1 MYARRLH
8 VLHSQ
13 FSDAPCAHTARE
25 ATMPCAYNN
34 STSYTLNSLT
44 HHASK
49 QQERLQSLVLTTQ
62 RLPLSILQH
71 TLRPHSEKG
80 HKALYLQQP
89 TSYTL
94 NSLTHHASTQRARLQ
109 SLALTTPRLPLSI
122 LQRTLR
128 PHSEKGHKALYLQQL
143 HVFCSQF
150 SDATLHP
157 HSEKGNP
164 ALCLRQW
171 DKQPSPA
178 SVAGKATQPYGNLTN
193 IATLSAL

>member
-1 MYARRLH
+1 MYARQLH

-62 RLPLSILQH
+62 RLPLSILQ
-71 TLRPHSEKG
+71 
-80 HKALYLQQP
+80 
-89 TSYTL
+89 
-94 NSLTHHASTQRARLQ
+94 
-109 SLALTTPRLPLSI
+109 
-122 LQRTLR
+122 RTLR

-157 HSEKGNP
+157 HSGKGNP

-178 SVAGKATQPYGNLTN
+178 SVAGKATQPCVSGSGKGNP
-193 IATLSAL
+193 ALPP